1 MGWRQIHEDEGEG
14 APWSDAY
21 LVWRTGR
28 GDKRWLRSQ
37 RHKRR
42 TTKGRALLGA
52 GWWMLAMAQGV
63 GAPSHWLKMAR
74 REGVPRRAWKPLA
87 LAIKQQARR
96 AKPAPS
102 ALVVARRAYIAA
114 VDRTCTLE
122 RRHWA
127 NLGAR
132 TKPLCTRWC
141 RFLEALGVQRAAFR
155 ALKEAEGAE
164 KGGAK

>member
-1 MGWRQIHEDEGEG
+1 MGWLKTVEHDEES

-28 GDKRWLRSQ
+28 GDKRSLRSQ

-52 GWWMLAMAQGV
+52 GWWMLAQGGASAGV
-63 GAPSHWLKMAR
+63 GAPCHWLKMAR
-74 REGVPRRAWKPLA
+74 REGVPRRQWKPLA

-96 AKPAPS
+96 A
-102 ALVVARRAYIAA
+102 
-114 VDRTCTLE
+114 
-122 RRHWA
+122 
-127 NLGAR
+127 
-132 TKPLCTRWC
+132 
-141 RFLEALGVQRAAFR
+141 Q
-155 ALKEAEGAE
+155 

>member
-1 MGWRQIHEDEGEG
+1 MGWRLIHENEGEG
-14 APWSDAY
+14 APWRDAY

-28 GDKRWLRSQ
+28 GDKRSLRSQ

-52 GWWMLAMAQGV
+52 GWWTLAQAKGAEGV

-74 REGVPRRAWKPLA
+74 REGVPRRKWKPLA

-96 AKPAPS
+96 A
-102 ALVVARRAYIAA
+102 
-114 VDRTCTLE
+114 
-122 RRHWA
+122 
-127 NLGAR
+127 
-132 TKPLCTRWC
+132 
-141 RFLEALGVQRAAFR
+141 Q
-155 ALKEAEGAE
+155 